1 MTIYVIISVSRS
13 IETGKIVNRAIMGYF
28 TDKSLAEKYIVVNQS
43 RFNGTLE
50 IEEAIDLTG
59 NFYLQTRKK

>member
-1 MTIYVIISVSRS
+1 MTIYLIVLVSHS
-13 IETGKIVNRAIMGYF
+13 IETGKVVNRAIMGYF

-43 RFNGTLE
+43 RFNGTLG
-50 IEEAIDLTG
+50 IEEAVDLTG